1 MAFGRASAGLRSF
14 FRGHGFKGQS
24 MDCPTHQ
31 VTQRAVDQA
40 MAAQRHFPAE
50 RFGHDTGFEMHA
62 IVALH
67 LHVGPWQAGFDEFTD
82 GFSVQRAF
90 PYKMN
95 GHSNLPPGTRMSELL
110 PQTPEPT
117 DASLAASG
125 RRVVEIEAQALQHLA
140 TRIDGAF
147 SDACKLILASKGRV
161 VATGM
166 GKSGH
171 IARKIAATF
180 ASTGTPAFYVHPGE
194 AGHGDLGMIT
204 DADVV
209 MALSYSGESD
219 EILTLLP
226 VLKRQGNAVIA
237 MTGKPQSTLAR
248 ESDLHLD
255 VSVPAEACPLDL
267 APTSSTTATLAMGD
281 ALAVALLE
289 ARGFTADD
297 FARSHPAGS
306 LGRRLLLHITDVMHA
321 GDDVPRV
328 RQEATL
334 SEALVEM
341 SRKRLG
347 MTAVVDAENRL
358 IGLFT
363 DGDLRRTLDDAAL
376 DVRTAMIADVMT
388 RGPKTIA
395 ADQLAVEAARLMET
409 YKISGL
415 IVVDDDGH
423 AVGALNIHDLLR
435 ARVV

>member
-1 MAFGRASAGLRSF
+1 MDRAA
-14 FRGHGFKGQS
+14 
-24 MDCPTHQ
+24 HQ
-31 VTQRAVDQA
+31 VAQGGVNQA
-40 MAAQRHFPAE
+40 MTGQRQFALE
-50 RFGHDTGFEMHA
+50 RRRDHRCLEMHA
-62 IVALH
+62 IVAEYPH
-67 LHVGPWQAGFDEFTD
+67 FRPWQPGFYQFTD
-82 GFSVQRAF
+82 GFGVQRAF
-90 PYKMN
+90 PNKMN
-95 GHSNLPPGTRMSELL
+95 GHSNPCPAPPMPELL
-110 PQTPEPT
+110 PQQETAT

-125 RRVVEIEAQALQHLA
+125 RRVVEIEARALDALA
-140 TRIDGAF
+140 LRIDGAF
-147 SDACKLILASKGRV
+147 SSACRLILTSKGRV

-171 IARKIAATF
+171 IARKIAATL
-180 ASTGTPAFYVHPGE
+180 ASTGTPSFYVHPGE

-209 MALSYSGESD
+209 LALSYSGESD
-219 EILTLLP
+219 EVLTLLP

-237 MTGKPQSTLAR
+237 MTGRPQSTLAR
-248 ESDLHLD
+248 ESDVHLD

-306 LGRRLLLHITDVMHA
+306 LGRRLLLHITDVMHS
-321 GDDVPRV
+321 GDEVPRV
-328 RQEATL
+328 REDATL
-334 SEALVEM
+334 SEALMEM

-347 MTAVVDAENRL
+347 MTAVVDAGDRL

-376 DVRTAMIADVMT
+376 DVRTAMIAQVMT
-388 RGPKTIA
+388 RQPRTIS

-409 YKISGL
+409 HKISGL
-415 IVVDDDGH
+415 IVVDEAGR

>member
-1 MAFGRASAGLRSF
+1 M
-14 FRGHGFKGQS
+14 
-24 MDCPTHQ
+24 P
-31 VTQRAVDQA
+31 
-40 MAAQRHFPAE
+40 
-50 RFGHDTGFEMHA
+50 
-62 IVALH
+62 
-67 LHVGPWQAGFDEFTD
+67 
-82 GFSVQRAF
+82 
-90 PYKMN
+90 
-95 GHSNLPPGTRMSELL
+95 ELL
-110 PQTPEPT
+110 PQTTEPT
-117 DASLAASG
+117 DANLAASG
-125 RRVVEIEAQALQHLA
+125 RRVVRIEAEALQHLA
-140 TRIDGAF
+140 ARLDGSF
-147 SDACKLILASKGRV
+147 SAACRLMLACKGRV

-171 IARKIAATF
+171 IARKIAATL

-209 MALSYSGESD
+209 LALSYSGESD
-219 EILTLLP
+219 EVLTLLP
-226 VLKRQGNAVIA
+226 VLKRQGNALIA
-237 MTGKPQSTLAR
+237 MTGRPQSTLAR
-248 ESDLHLD
+248 EADVHLD

-281 ALAVALLE
+281 ALAVALLD

-321 GDDVPRV
+321 GDEVPRV
-328 RQEATL
+328 RQDATL

-347 MTAVVDAENRL
+347 MTAVVDADQRL

-363 DGDLRRTLDDAAL
+363 DGDLRRTLDDASL
-376 DVRTAMIADVMT
+376 DVRTAMISELMT
-388 RGPKTIA
+388 RQPRTIA

-409 YKISGL
+409 HQISGL
-415 IVVDDDGH
+415 IVVDEAGR